1 MKYCLPAF
9 IEINV
14 SYKLQCF
21 AKNRWGRQMGEKIW
35 RNSCGV
41 QKRSVAVHNTHTHT
55 HTGKES
61 VYFMQNCQNQA
72 APAQVQPHSVCWS
85 FNKIRPKYDLMS
97 DAVWHKAPS
106 VLATLAQVSEGYCL
120 KKHQPCL
127 SHVRFTSPSR
137 FIICILDIK
146 KKKQTK
152 NYRHY
157 NQGHWLLLIFSIT
170 NYIYIWNYIQLNH
183 FKEIAYKIR

>member
-1 MKYCLPAF
+1 
-9 IEINV
+9 
-14 SYKLQCF
+14 
-21 AKNRWGRQMGEKIW
+21 
-35 RNSCGV
+35 
-41 QKRSVAVHNTHTHT
+41 
-55 HTGKES
+55 
-61 VYFMQNCQNQA
+61 MQNCQNQT

-137 FIICILDIK
+137 FIICIIDIK
-146 KKKQTK
+146 KTNKQKTTDIITKDTGCFLFLVLLITSIYGIIYNWITLKKLHTRYAETAPFTLKNGYQCKKQVTT
-152 NYRHY
+152 
-157 NQGHWLLLIFSIT
+157 IT
-170 NYIYIWNYIQLNH
+170 INKQL
-183 FKEIAYKIR
+183 